1 MQQLS
6 LLEEPPPAGAAP
18 VWQKLDEEQ
27 RAVVVRR
34 LARLIAKAVV
44 EQENKPEP
52 EVRHE
57 P

>member
-18 VWQKLDEEQ
+18 VWQTLDEEQ
-27 RAVVVRR
+27 RAAIVGR

-44 EQENKPEP
+44 DQKNKPEP
-52 EVRHE
+52 EDHHE
-57 P
+57 